1 LLDDATSLGK
11 LADEKFDLIVTDPP
25 YRDDVAYA
33 ELSDFYYVWLKRA
46 LSDVADVMGLR
57 VRVPRFLR
65 EAFFDEYGVE
75 IETQWRMFASR
86 EISESEGRASYFGVR
101 DALDHFKHLL
111 SESFRSMSS
120 RLKDDGVL
128 VTYYA
133 HTTPEAWEALLE
145 AGWMAGRL
153 RITAA
158 HALITES
165 LERVTARG
173 KSSLDMSIVAVWRKG
188 VSGARLADEVYREAV
203 DRCYPH
209 AWELIYGGFRGVDLL
224 VSVLGCVLSVF
235 TKYERIVGAGSKGV
249 RDLVEKYIYPASA
262 ESIAW
267 AFRKP
272 EAGGGAVQ
280 QLGSVSLF
288 YILSKILVE
297 VGRRGRRVLD
307 RSTLNLLSIATR
319 NNDRDLISIGIVTKA
334 ADSYQLMEPERGRD
348 TLESIRDLLR
358 DRGLD
363 PRASRPRNAVDA
375 LHMLE
380 YYSASL
386 PRDDFIKMAEEMRSK
401 NPALY
406 SEAIEMAK
414 ILDRVLESIDPGD
427 VERNLVAGV
436 LKSLGLKAE
445 GLERW
450 GRSVLS

>member
-1 LLDDATSLGK
+1 
-11 LADEKFDLIVTDPP
+11 
-25 YRDDVAYA
+25 
-33 ELSDFYYVWLKRA
+33 
-46 LSDVADVMGLR
+46 
-57 VRVPRFLR
+57 
-65 EAFFDEYGVE
+65 
-75 IETQWRMFASR
+75 
-86 EISESEGRASYFGVR
+86 
-101 DALDHFKHLL
+101 
-111 SESFRSMSS
+111 
-120 RLKDDGVL
+120 
-128 VTYYA
+128 
-133 HTTPEAWEALLE
+133 
-145 AGWMAGRL
+145 
-153 RITAA
+153 
-158 HALITES
+158 
-165 LERVTARG
+165 
-173 KSSLDMSIVAVWRKG
+173 MSIVAVWRKG

-209 AWELIYGGFRGVDLL
+209 AWELIHGGFRGVDLL
-224 VSVLGCVLSVF
+224 VGVLGCVLSVF

-249 RDLVEKYIYPASA
+249 RDLVERYIYPASA

-288 YILSKILVE
+288 YILSKILLE

-319 NNDRDLISIGIVTKA
+319 NNDRDLISVGIVTKA
-334 ADSYQLMEPERGRD
+334 MDSYQLMEPERGRD
-348 TLESIRDLLR
+348 PLESIRDLLR
-358 DRGLD
+358 DRELD
-363 PRASRPRNAVDA
+363 PRTSRPRNAVDV

-386 PRDDFIKMAEEMRSK
+386 PRDDFAKMAEEMRSK
-401 NPALY
+401 SPTLY

-414 ILDRVLESIDPGD
+414 ILDRVLGSIDPGD
-427 VERNLVAGV
+427 VERSLVTGM